1 MKRSPMPPRTQP
13 LERTPLRRTTGPKR
27 GRGFAASEAQR
38 QKVHAHAVCVVC
50 GRDAFEV
57 RIDPAHVIP
66 RSMGSGDDPLDVTA
80 LCASDHRAY
89 DEGKLDLLPYLEPHH
104 REELAQAVRHVG
116 LLNALQRIT
125 NERWTPETPNERNA
139 P

>member
-13 LERTPLRRTTGPKR
+13 LERTPLQRTTRPKP

-66 RSMGSGDDPLDVTA
+66 RSLGAGDGALEVIPLCRA
-80 LCASDHRAY
+80 DHRAY
-89 DEGKLDLLPYLEPHH
+89 DEQALDLSPYLEPRY
-104 REELAQAVRHVG
+104 REEVAQAVRTLG
-116 LLNALQRIT
+116 LFGALEKITNRRWAPET
-125 NERWTPETPNERNA
+125 NERNE
-139 P
+139 